1 MRVDTRKVPETPL
14 MVCDVQASVGG
25 AYRVAVSRG
34 DKLTCQCKGWQYRRE
49 CRHTKGS
56 ERVAEGARG
65 HRHRP
70 QHVTQDTD

>member
-34 DKLTCQCKGWQYRRE
+34 DKLTCQCKGLAV
-49 CRHTKGS
+49 S
-56 ERVAEGARG
+56 ARVSTYQGK
-65 HRHRP
+65 
-70 QHVTQDTD
+70 

>member
-1 MRVDTRKVPETPL
+1 MRVDTRKVPETPI

-49 CRHTKGS
+49 CRHTRGS
-56 ERVAEGARG
+56 
-65 HRHRP
+65 
-70 QHVTQDTD
+70 